1 MKQINR
7 QQQQQQKM
15 ATPILFCY
23 NSIKSEQT
31 MWGELEKKRKIT
43 NGKWKENPWKLEMES
58 KVGINGYFDPSVLI
72 DWYNKS
78 KNNIPN
84 WIW

>member
-1 MKQINR
+1 
-7 QQQQQQKM
+7 
-15 ATPILFCY
+15 
-23 NSIKSEQT
+23 